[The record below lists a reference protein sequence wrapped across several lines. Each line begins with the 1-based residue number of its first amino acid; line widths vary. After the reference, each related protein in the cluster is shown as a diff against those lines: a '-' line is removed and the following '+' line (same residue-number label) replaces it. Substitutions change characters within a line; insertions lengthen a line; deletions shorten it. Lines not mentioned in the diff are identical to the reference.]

1 MFPIRMAT
9 DTPNVCHFKTLR
21 LTDLAWSHGNFGW
34 QKPALDLST
43 HLSIFSMDF
52 TLQYSDL
59 DMDISWYINKKK
71 SRVKWSTLIY
81 TCWICLWMFYDFR
94 GFFMDFPGLF
104 GDFPDFPGFVCGI
117 LWIFHIYGWC
127 VAGTRHPCRLDPRI
141 SEACSA
147 DAAGVAGATKMVFSQ
162 WGSSSKNGELIQML
176 YNYDIYIHI
185 CIYCLYIY
193 ILKII
198 FWKCWNGIPLS

>member
-59 DMDISWYINKKK
+59 DMDISWYINKK

-81 TCWICLWMFYDFR
+81 TCWIFWWMFYDFR
-94 GFFMDFPGLF
+94 GFSMDFPGLF
-104 GDFPDFPGFVCGI
+104 GDFPDFPGFV
-117 LWIFHIYGWC
+117 LWNFVDFPYLWVMC
-127 VAGTRHPCRLDPRI
+127 CRYTPPVP
-141 SEACSA
+141 ACFA
-147 DAAGVAGATKMVFSQ
+147 DFWGLLRGCCRCCRCNKHGAFPMGK
-162 WGSSSKNGELIQML
+162 
-176 YNYDIYIHI
+176 
-185 CIYCLYIY
+185 
-193 ILKII
+193 
-198 FWKCWNGIPLS
+198 